1 MKKIILI
8 YLLTSI
14 FLFSN
19 ITEKY
24 INIIQKNEIFTCDIK
39 EKVIPLIGENF
50 TGMYYKGRPYGLWE
64 LKNKKVRQC
73 FLSNERRY
81 YYKDR
86 YYIVDNSDY
95 YFKIDYQKNIYII
108 KDKKNKD
115 RVLYFEKKNQKY
127 IQRYGIYE
135 ELKLPKSLDE
145 QMYFKI
151 IKRTTIKELEDF
163 EEAKKIFQERE

>member
-8 YLLTSI
+8 YLLTTI

-50 TGMYYKGRPYGLWE
+50 TGMYYNGRPYGLWE

-81 YYKDR
+81 YYEDR

-108 KDKKNKD
+108 KEKKNKD

-135 ELKLPKSLDE
+135 ELKLPKPLDE

-163 EEAKKIFQERE
+163 EESTKIFQERE

>member
-1 MKKIILI
+1 
-8 YLLTSI
+8 
-14 FLFSN
+14 
-19 ITEKY
+19 
-24 INIIQKNEIFTCDIK
+24 
-39 EKVIPLIGENF
+39 
-50 TGMYYKGRPYGLWE
+50 MYYKGRPYGLWE

-81 YYKDR
+81 YYEDR

-127 IQRYGIYE
+127 IQRYDIY
-135 ELKLPKSLDE
+135 
-145 QMYFKI
+145 
-151 IKRTTIKELEDF
+151 
-163 EEAKKIFQERE
+163 

>member
-1 MKKIILI
+1 
-8 YLLTSI
+8 
-14 FLFSN
+14 
-19 ITEKY
+19 
-24 INIIQKNEIFTCDIK
+24 
-39 EKVIPLIGENF
+39 
-50 TGMYYKGRPYGLWE
+50 MYYKGRPYGLWE

-81 YYKDR
+81 YYEDR

-108 KDKKNKD
+108 KEKKNKD

-163 EEAKKIFQERE
+163 EESKKIFQERE